1 MEQALTTDADFVGY
15 RIEGGAVE
23 ATFGEEMTRRHDDQF
38 FRVAPNHNLSIV
50 ALRSAGMQIIAA
62 LFIDE
67 IDLRQ
72 VAGPATRIDLTG
84 IQFSAAA
91 PEAFPFTWA
100 PHLVV
105 MIHCPVDGAG
115 RGVLE
120 VTYHRGEEQIARSV
134 QPFDVEPGKFTYR
147 LVRAE
152 LEFEDYGTVE
162 ARCRINQGPH
172 VTVPYTILPPPED

>member
-1 MEQALTTDADFVGY
+1 MAASL
-15 RIEGGAVE
+15 
-23 ATFGEEMTRRHDDQF
+23 TFG
-38 FRVAPNHNLSIV
+38 
-50 ALRSAGMQIIAA
+50 GMEIIAA

-72 VAGPATRIDLTG
+72 FDGPSTRIDLTG

-91 PEAFPFTWA
+91 PAPLPFTWA

-105 MIHCPVDGAG
+105 IIRCPEDGSG
-115 RGVLE
+115 QGVLE
-120 VTYHRGEEQIARSV
+120 VTYHRGDEQIARSV

-152 LEFEDYGTVE
+152 MDFTEYGSVE
-162 ARCRINQGPH
+162 AKCRINNDPH
-172 VTVPYTILPPPED
+172 ITVPYTILPPEGG

>member
-1 MEQALTTDADFVGY
+1 ME
-15 RIEGGAVE
+15 
-23 ATFGEEMTRRHDDQF
+23 
-38 FRVAPNHNLSIV
+38 
-50 ALRSAGMQIIAA
+50 IIAA

-67 IDLRQ
+67 IDLRE
-72 VAGPATRIDLTG
+72 VPGPSTRIDLSG

-91 PEAFPFTWA
+91 PAPLPFTWA
-100 PHLVV
+100 PHLCV
-105 MIHCPVDGAG
+105 IIRCALEASGQ
-115 RGVLE
+115 GVLE
-120 VTYHRGEEQIARSV
+120 VTFHRGEEQIARNV

>member
-1 MEQALTTDADFVGY
+1 MRD
-15 RIEGGAVE
+15 VE
-23 ATFGEEMTRRHDDQF
+23 
-38 FRVAPNHNLSIV
+38 IV
-50 ALRSAGMQIIAA
+50 SA

-67 IDLRQ
+67 IDLRP
-72 VAGPATRIDLTG
+72 VAGPSTRIDLKG

-91 PEAFPFTWA
+91 PTPAPLVWA

-105 MIHCPVDGAG
+105 IIRCPADGSG
-115 RGVLE
+115 QGVLE
-120 VTYHRGEEQIARSV
+120 VTYHRGGEQIARSV

-162 ARCRINQGPH
+162 ARCRIGQGPH
-172 VTVPYTILPPPED
+172 VTVPYTLLPPVESES

>member
-1 MEQALTTDADFVGY
+1 
-15 RIEGGAVE
+15 
-23 ATFGEEMTRRHDDQF
+23 
-38 FRVAPNHNLSIV
+38 
-50 ALRSAGMQIIAA
+50 MQIIAA

-72 VAGPATRIDLTG
+72 VAGPSTRIDLTG

-91 PEAFPFTWA
+91 PAPLPFTWS

-105 MIHCPVDGAG
+105 MIHCPTDGSG

-120 VTYHRGEEQIARSV
+120 VTYHRGDEQIARSV

-152 LEFEDYGTVE
+152 LDFEDYGSVE
-162 ARCRINQGPH
+162 AHCRLDQGPIT
-172 VTVPYTILPPPED
+172 TVPYTILPPADD